1 MTASTA
7 REHVNKVWEKE
18 GRPEIKAPGYMFKAL
33 LSPSLQ
39 THADTFTYM
48 SLVGLKVNPD
58 FQLHVRFEVYSP
70 RSACTA

>member
-1 MTASTA
+1 MSPAEDLLRGKRVYMTASTA

-39 THADTFTYM
+39 THADTFTHM
-48 SLVGLKVNPD
+48 SLVD
-58 FQLHVRFEVYSP
+58 
-70 RSACTA
+70 